1 MLEVKNVSYAY
12 KTKKDKTIL
21 NNVSATFE
29 EDAANYHITVCH
41 IKNRKINQVE
51 IAEIHYVIP
60 CQTIDQISDG
70 AGCQKDRTY
79 S

>member
-1 MLEVKNVSYAY
+1 MQYPVKFLIFIIEKNQDS
-12 KTKKDKTIL
+12 KK
-21 NNVSATFE
+21 
-29 EDAANYHITVCH
+29 DAANYYITVCH

>member
-1 MLEVKNVSYAY
+1 MIWSLSFAVPSQIPDLYNRKESGFQK
-12 KTKKDKTIL
+12 
-21 NNVSATFE
+21 
-29 EDAANYHITVCH
+29 DAANYHITVCH